1 MPDREFP
8 IVLNTGRLQHQW
20 HTMTK
25 TGKVAMLNKLNP
37 GPFVEIHPEDAAT
50 LGIKAKD
57 PVEIRSRRG
66 RAVLPAVVT
75 ERVSAGNCF
84 APMHWNDVFG
94 DDLCINAVTSDAI
107 DPVSQQPELKFC
119 AVALSPVALD
129 SVEPVLNGDDEAITD
144 TDAVVVTASIKDQE
158 MPRIDALTS
167 LLQLPP
173 TPAPSLTDAE
183 RAYLAGFV
191 SGLRSAEA
199 QGIDSVPVLPRSAP
213 FDTASRLH
221 VDGLLAGLYSRST
234 TLAATPA
241 AALLA
246 NAQPDG
252 AQASGVRIVRV
263 RPKVTLLWASQTGN
277 TESLI
282 ERYAT
287 RLMESRFEIRTAA
300 WRTIRRRRSRKRNT
314 CC

>member
-1 MPDREFP
+1 MFPTASGKAVFFARAFAAPAELPDREFP

-75 ERVSAGNCF
+75 ERVQAGNCF

-129 SVEPVLNGDDEAITD
+129 AIEPVSNAGDETL
-144 TDAVVVTASIKDQE
+144 
-158 MPRIDALTS
+158 IDAPCRCSRRGDSKRHIGEHRGTGH
-167 LLQLPP
+167 
-173 TPAPSLTDAE
+173 APYQCTD
-183 RAYLAGFV
+183 
-191 SGLRSAEA
+191 
-199 QGIDSVPVLPRSAP
+199 
-213 FDTASRLH
+213 
-221 VDGLLAGLYSRST
+221 
-234 TLAATPA
+234 
-241 AALLA
+241 
-246 NAQPDG
+246 
-252 AQASGVRIVRV
+252 
-263 RPKVTLLWASQTGN
+263 
-277 TESLI
+277 
-282 ERYAT
+282 
-287 RLMESRFEIRTAA
+287 
-300 WRTIRRRRSRKRNT
+300 
-314 CC
+314 